1 MTCRAVAGRLARVVL
16 ALALV
21 WSGTVALHAQEL
33 PDGLPALEAPGR
45 CTWKLPETLDADART
60 IVTAMPPKLV
70 GTRSRASSLP
80 ARMAQLKVAGVSVA
94 VIRKGE
100 LAWAHGFGIADMAT
114 CAPVRATTAFQA
126 ASISKT
132 FAAVLAMQA
141 VARGDMAL
149 DRDINGYLK
158 RWTLPRGSEA
168 PADAHVTLRQLL
180 NHTGAVSIPASGGYR
195 PGTVLPTIVQVV
207 RGELPAKGPPVRIA
221 GAPGTAFAYSN
232 GGYHTVQIAIE
243 DATGAPFAALA
254 QRDIFGPL
262 GMIRSSF
269 AQPPVLAERAA
280 GHHERRPFADKA
292 YWVSELAAGGL
303 WSTPSDLARFLIAV
317 RRAADGETG
326 AILPPE
332 RAREMLLAGRE
343 NWSLGFEIDG
353 TRFGHGGV
361 FWGMMSRM
369 WIDRESGDGI
379 VVMANDF
386 QGMTLADAII
396 RSAAARYGWTDL
408 APRRFAAARDAAPFF
423 LRGTIND
430 WSTATRFERIAAG
443 RYAAELI
450 ADKAGAVQLKIA
462 SADWKTFVLGA
473 PPGQAVV
480 GKDLRLDPEGEDIQ
494 LMLPHP
500 GRYRLVLDAPDTG
513 VATLRADPA

>member
-1 MTCRAVAGRLARVVL
+1 MTCRTVAGRLAQVVL
-16 ALALV
+16 AFALV

-33 PDGLPALEAPGR
+33 PDGLPALEPPGR
-45 CTWKLPETLDADART
+45 CTWKLPKTLDAEART

-70 GTRSRASSLP
+70 GTHSRALSLP

-114 CAPVRATTAFQA
+114 CAPVRASTPFQA

-158 RWTLPRGSEA
+158 RWTLPRGAEA

-180 NHTGAVSIPASGGYR
+180 NHTGAVSAPASGGYR
-195 PGTVLPTIVQVV
+195 PGTALPTIVQVV
-207 RGELPAKGPPVRIA
+207 RGEPPAKGPPVRIA

-243 DATGAPFAALA
+243 DVTGAPFAALA
-254 QRDIFGPL
+254 RRDILGPL
-262 GMIRSSF
+262 GMTRSSF
-269 AQPPVLAERAA
+269 AQPPVLAGRAA
-280 GHHERRPFADKA
+280 GHHELRPFSDKA

-317 RRAADGETG
+317 RRAANG
-326 AILPPE
+326 AD
-332 RAREMLLAGRE
+332 RAIMPAEHAKEMLRPDKE
-343 NWSLGFEIDG
+343 KRSLGFEIDG

-361 FWGMMSRM
+361 FLGMMSRM
-369 WIDRESGDGI
+369 WIDRVSGDGI

-386 QGMTLADAII
+386 QGMALAEAII
-396 RSAAARYGWTDL
+396 RSAAARYGWSDL
-408 APRRFAAARDAAPFF
+408 ASRPFVSARDAGPLY
-423 LRGTIND
+423 LRGTMND
-430 WSTATRFERIAAG
+430 WGTASRFERIAAG
-443 RYAAELI
+443 RYAVEI
-450 ADKAGAVQLKIA
+450 VVDKAGPVQFKIA

-473 PPGQAVV
+473 ALEDAEI
-480 GKDLRLDPEGEDIQ
+480 GKVLPLDPDGGDVQ
-494 LMLPHP
+494 LMLPKP
-500 GRYRLVLDAPDTG
+500 GRYRLVLDVPDTG
-513 VATLRADPA
+513 EAIVRIDLA